1 MRPLDAAPASTAP
14 PLGAEREG
22 SRGVGSTAV
31 LDRREVEPAP
41 PGALDHSR
49 AWMPSGPGRWWVT
62 LLGVLT
68 VAAVVW
74 MVVWLSAAHL
84 PRADELFPRPGSI
97 PGGMAFEGWA
107 RWDAYWYRSIVVDG
121 YVYFPGVQSSVAFFP
136 GYPLLLGAVHG
147 LFPSVFVAGSVVTLV
162 AGVGALVAFRR
173 WTGLFVGRPGATVA
187 LALLALF
194 PYAYYL
200 YGAVYGDAL
209 FLVAAVSAFYALE
222 RDRVALAALLAALAS
237 ACRPTGV
244 IVALAL
250 VLRALELRNAG
261 AVRWRDRLDPRGLR
275 PRDGVLVA
283 SFAGLAAWMGYL
295 WVRFGDPMAFS
306 TVQGAK
312 GWDQPSGPGT
322 WFKVGFVKN
331 VVTNLGSSYTLST
344 LLSAGLAVLVVVLSV
359 VVWRRLGWS
368 YGLYCLGL
376 VALVVVGSKDFMGT
390 GRYLLGAFPA
400 FAAAGAVIGER
411 PTLRWAVPLVS
422 GLGLV
427 VLASA
432 FARGTYLS

>member
-1 MRPLDAAPASTAP
+1 MGPADASPTPTEPWVGRAPAATLDGP
-14 PLGAEREG
+14 VVDLGVDA
-22 SRGVGSTAV
+22 TAV
-31 LDRREVEPAP
+31 GR
-41 PGALDHSR
+41 PGNDASGSG
-49 AWMPSGPGRWWVT
+49 WVPTGPGRWWVT
-62 LLGVLT
+62 LAGVVA

-74 MVVWLSAAHL
+74 LVVWVSAVQL
-84 PRADELFPRPGSI
+84 PRANELFPRPDTV
-97 PGGMAFEGWA
+97 PGGMGFEGWV
-107 RWDAYWYRSIVVDG
+107 RWDAYWYRSIVADG

-136 GYPLLLGAVHG
+136 AYPLVLGALQG
-147 LFPSVFVAGSVVTLV
+147 LFPSVFVTGSVVTLV
-162 AGVGALVAFRR
+162 SGVAALVVFRR
-173 WTGLFVGRPGATVA
+173 WAGLFVGRPGATVA

-200 YGAVYGDAL
+200 YGAVYADAL
-209 FLVAAVSAFYALE
+209 FLLAAIGAFYALE
-222 RDRVALAALLAALAS
+222 RDRVASAALLAAVAS
-237 ACRPTGV
+237 GCRPTGV

-261 AVRWRDRLDPRGLR
+261 ATRWRDRLDPRGLR
-275 PRDGVLVA
+275 PRDGLLVA
-283 SFAGLAAWMGYL
+283 GFAGLAAWMAYL
-295 WVRFGDPMAFS
+295 WARFGDPLAFS

-331 VVTNLGSSYTLST
+331 VFTNLGSSYTLST
-344 LLSAGLAVLVVVLSV
+344 LLSAALAVVVLGLSV
-359 VVWRRLGWS
+359 VVWRRMGWS

-376 VALVVVGSKDFMGT
+376 VAMVVIGSKDFMGT

-400 FAAAGAVIGER
+400 FAAAGGVLGER
-411 PTLRWAVPLVS
+411 PRLRWAVPVAS
-422 GLGLV
+422 GLALV